1 MTRRIGCRRRP
12 PRLASRRPR
21 SLRPVR
27 SASTLP
33 NPARMMER
41 PREAS
46 LPPTLTSRCHAA
58 APARGGGV
66 PFSVVCV
73 YAVLCCMGCCCVCSC
88 DCHARHRT
96 CPEMLQCELQGQLDS
111 CRLELQSVKIQ
122 AASYAGEL
130 EEVPD
135 DVPRTLPASLAPRP
149 ISAAGSVGAAL
160 GVDAV

>member
-1 MTRRIGCRRRP
+1 
-12 PRLASRRPR
+12 
-21 SLRPVR
+21 
-27 SASTLP
+27 
-33 NPARMMER
+33 
-41 PREAS
+41 
-46 LPPTLTSRCHAA
+46 
-58 APARGGGV
+58 
-66 PFSVVCV
+66 
-73 YAVLCCMGCCCVCSC
+73 VLCCMGCCCVCSC